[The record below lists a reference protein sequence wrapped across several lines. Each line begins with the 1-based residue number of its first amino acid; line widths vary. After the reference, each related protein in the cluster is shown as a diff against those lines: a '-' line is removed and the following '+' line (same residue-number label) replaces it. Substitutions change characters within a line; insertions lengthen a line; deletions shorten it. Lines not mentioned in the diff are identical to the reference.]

1 MMVPRIKF
9 GWGNNRGAASGQN
22 SVVLQEAVCYRLP
35 LIGMADSI
43 VRAVQKLYIIVLQVL
58 SRYIHLSQLNI
69 TTCNFKSILSSQH
82 LLARAIASHEL

>member
-1 MMVPRIKF
+1 MHRKNIQIGFQCSTAFP
-9 GWGNNRGAASGQN
+9 
-22 SVVLQEAVCYRLP
+22 LCYRLP

-69 TTCNFKSILSSQH
+69 TTCNFKSILSSQRV
-82 LLARAIASHEL
+82 LARAIASHEL